1 MKRMHKI
8 KGDYMQER
16 ILNSLINGYLSF
28 FDILRSY
35 DINLAV
41 VNHLSSNILGMVY
54 KTKRQ
59 NYVIVLNG
67 NINYET
73 QCKVFL
79 HELYHIENHMP
90 TMGYCIGLDM
100 QHTPLELEA
109 EKA

>member
-1 MKRMHKI
+1 MKK
-8 KGDYMQER
+8 R
-16 ILNSLINGYLSF
+16 ILDSLINGYLSF

-41 VNHLSSNILGMVY
+41 VNHLSSSILGMVY

-73 QCKVFL
+73 QCKVFI

-90 TMGYCIGLDM
+90 SMGYCIGLDM
-100 QHTPLELEA
+100 QHLSF
-109 EKA
+109 EKDSDFRINA